1 MTLYTPPTADRPQP
15 QQRCT
20 NGTEPT
26 SADAAGSVP
35 RHGPLPGWDAETR
48 FVGSLPF
55 QVTHLDDV
63 VDWVVNVAARNH
75 LPINARFL
83 NAWNVALAREDADY
97 RRLLVQEGINFPDGT
112 PVAWAMNSQRGPGRP
127 AGRVRGPTVFSDV
140 IRKGVPS
147 GVRHYLLGGSP
158 EVLEQLVRALSADY
172 PGVRI
177 VGRYSPPYAPV
188 TSAYVRDCVDR
199 IQPCRPDIVWV
210 GLGTPKQDLVGA
222 DLAAALGLAVLNVG
236 AAFDFAA
243 GAVREAPPWVQKSGF
258 EWLFRLAAEP
268 RRLWR
273 RYLIGN
279 VQFLAAVVAERGN
292 DRRLKRALEP
302 ERGE

>member
-1 MTLYTPPTADRPQP
+1 MAPHTQPTADRQQS
-15 QQRCT
+15 QQRR
-20 NGTEPT
+20 T
-26 SADAAGSVP
+26 SKSAVVSDDAAGSAP
-35 RHGPLPGWDAETR
+35 RPSAPPGWDAEIR

-55 QVTHLDDV
+55 HVGHLDDV
-63 VDWVVNVAARNH
+63 VDWVVTVAARNH

-83 NAWNVALAREDADY
+83 NAWNVALARKDADY
-97 RRLLVQEGINFPDGT
+97 RRLLMQRGINFPDGT
-112 PVAWAMNSQRGPGRP
+112 PIVWAMNSQRVPGMP

-147 GVRHYLLGGSP
+147 GVRHYLLGASP
-158 EVLEQLVRALSADY
+158 EVLEQLVRALTADH

-199 IQPCRPDIVWV
+199 IRPCRPDIVWV

-243 GAVREAPPWVQKSGF
+243 GAVREAPVWVQKSGF

-279 VQFLAAVVAERGN
+279 IEFLAAVIAERGN
-292 DRRLKRALEP
+292 DRQRTRALD
-302 ERGE
+302 RAHGE